1 MDGVA
6 SPPMRQGGG
15 LRWLEIS
22 PGFACNCRCIGCH
35 SCSPATGDQMSWPEV
50 QSWLLKGR
58 RGGARHIWLSGGEPT
73 IRKDF
78 LATLRAARA
87 IGYERIKVQSNGMMF
102 SYPEF
107 TRRALDAGMN
117 EVNLLLKSLDP
128 KIHDGLNRTPG
139 SFAAL
144 DRGLAQ
150 LEAAKAAG
158 SALRLEG
165 DILVTSRN
173 YEELVP
179 LVEHYAARGLS
190 HFNLWLFS
198 LVDQGD
204 RDLRRLVPRISDL
217 RPAMEA
223 AYDRAIALGCTMVS
237 LNTPA
242 CMITPSRW
250 RALFDASGMDLLV
263 VNPGGRAFML
273 QDSSIEQGVF
283 VESCAS
289 CSVRATCHGM
299 RQDYLDVHGS
309 AELVPVPAELSAGFD
324 PRGSA
329 LDL

>member
-1 MDGVA
+1 
-6 SPPMRQGGG
+6 
-15 LRWLEIS
+15 
-22 PGFACNCRCIGCH
+22 
-35 SCSPATGDQMSWPEV
+35 MSLAEV
-50 QSWLLKGR
+50 QAWLLRGR
-58 RGGARHIWLSGGEPT
+58 RGGARHVWLSGGEPT

-87 IGYERIKVQSNGMMF
+87 VGYERIKVQSNGMMF
-102 SYPEF
+102 GYSEF

-144 DRGLAQ
+144 DRGLCQ

-158 SALRLEG
+158 SRLLLEG

-173 YEELVP
+173 SGELVE
-179 LVEHYAARGLS
+179 LVEHYAARGLT

-217 RPAMEA
+217 RPTMEA
-223 AYDRAIALGCTMVS
+223 AFDRALALGCTLVS

-250 RALFDASGMDLLV
+250 QALFDASGMDLMV
-263 VNPGGRAFML
+263 VNPGGRSFML
-273 QDSSIEQGVF
+273 QDSSIEHGVF
-283 VESCAS
+283 VESCGT
-289 CSVRATCHGM
+289 CSVRAVCHGM
-299 RQDYLDVHGS
+299 RQDYLDVHGA
-309 AELVPVPAELSAGFD
+309 AELVPVTPEAAAGFD
-324 PRGSA
+324 PRGSV
-329 LDL
+329 LDLPAPAPR